1 MIRRTVGAVL
11 LMVSI
16 VAGVAAAHE
25 LAEPSITLTVR
36 DGGFVGVRL
45 QVPWSSVLRQHEG
58 TRLSATPALATLA
71 SLPPAAFAQRLQDAQ
86 REIERTL
93 LVRAD
98 GAPPRALQRYV
109 WPAAAEVQQAL
120 RAELMARM
128 AAPDGSG
135 HATRFSVTAEV
146 RLPPAFRAVQVQ
158 PPATFGATLVTVQ
171 RPLEQMV
178 RGGALSVP
186 MTVLMTVP
194 NAVPRAPVVR

>member
-1 MIRRTVGAVL
+1 MTRRVVGAVL
-11 LMVSI
+11 LILCTMG
-16 VAGVAAAHE
+16 GVAWAHE

-45 QVPWSSVLRQHEG
+45 QVPWSSVLRQREG
-58 TRLSATPALATLA
+58 PRPNATPVLGTLA
-71 SLPPAAFAQRLQDAQ
+71 SLPAAAFAQRLQDAQ

-98 GAPPRALQRYV
+98 GAPPRALMRYV

-120 RAELMARM
+120 RTELMARL

-146 RLPPAFRAVQVQ
+146 RLPPAFRTVQVQ
-158 PPATFGATLVTVQ
+158 PPAVFGATLVTVQ
-171 RPLEQMV
+171 RPMEQMV
-178 RGGALSVP
+178 RGGAMSAP
-186 MTVLMTVP
+186 M
-194 NAVPRAPVVR
+194 VVRRTPVGR

>member
-1 MIRRTVGAVL
+1 MTRRVVGAVL
-11 LMVSI
+11 LILCTMG
-16 VAGVAAAHE
+16 GVAWAHE

-45 QVPWSSVLRQHEG
+45 QVPWSSVLRQREG
-58 TRLSATPALATLA
+58 TRLGATPALATLA
-71 SLPPAAFAQRLQDAQ
+71 SLPPAAFARRLQDAQ
-86 REIERTL
+86 QDIERTL

-158 PPATFGATLVTVQ
+158 PPAVFGATLVTVQ
-171 RPLEQMV
+171 RPMEQLV
-178 RGGALSVP
+178 RGGAMSSPLV
-186 MTVLMTVP
+186 
-194 NAVPRAPVVR
+194 VPRVR

>member
-71 SLPPAAFAQRLQDAQ
+71 SLPPAAFAQRLQDA
-86 REIERTL
+86 
-93 LVRAD
+93 
-98 GAPPRALQRYV
+98 
-109 WPAAAEVQQAL
+109 
-120 RAELMARM
+120 
-128 AAPDGSG
+128 
-135 HATRFSVTAEV
+135 
-146 RLPPAFRAVQVQ
+146 
-158 PPATFGATLVTVQ
+158 
-171 RPLEQMV
+171 
-178 RGGALSVP
+178 
-186 MTVLMTVP
+186 
-194 NAVPRAPVVR
+194 

>member
-1 MIRRTVGAVL
+1 MTRRVVGAAL
-11 LMVSI
+11 LTLCTMG
-16 VAGVAAAHE
+16 GVAWAHE

-45 QVPWSSVLRQHEG
+45 QVPWSSVLRQREG
-58 TRLSATPALATLA
+58 TRLSATPALGTLA
-71 SLPPAAFAQRLQDAQ
+71 SLPPAAFARRLQDAQ
-86 REIERTL
+86 QDIERTL

-135 HATRFSVTAEV
+135 HATRF
-146 RLPPAFRAVQVQ
+146 
-158 PPATFGATLVTVQ
+158 PAT
-171 RPLEQMV
+171 E
-178 RGGALSVP
+178 
-186 MTVLMTVP
+186 
-194 NAVPRAPVVR
+194 APFCWT